1 MEFWFKGMDCGLIPR
16 NLRGLSE
23 KVVGFGFT
31 VELFFLRKLSELGPR
46 VLDQVVH
53 GVRGLG
59 VYHFDWDFM
68 VTT

>member
-31 VELFFLRKLSELGPR
+31 VELFF
-46 VLDQVVH
+46 
-53 GVRGLG
+53 
-59 VYHFDWDFM
+59 
-68 VTT
+68 